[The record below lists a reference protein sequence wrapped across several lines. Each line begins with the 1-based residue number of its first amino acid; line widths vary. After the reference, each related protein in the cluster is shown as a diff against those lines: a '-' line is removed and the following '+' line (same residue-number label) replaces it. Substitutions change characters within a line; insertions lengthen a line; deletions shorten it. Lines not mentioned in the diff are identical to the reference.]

1 MKDAEFTPNSWKA
14 FKEALDAAKAVEKD
28 EKATQTDVN
37 EALAALEAA
46 KGALVKKADKT
57 EMNKAKEAARK

>member
-1 MKDAEFTPNSWKA
+1 MKEAEFTPNSWKA
-14 FKEALDAAKAVEKD
+14 FKEALDVAKVVEKD

-46 KGALVKKADKT
+46 KEALVKKADKT
-57 EMNKAKEAARK
+57 D